1 MSWLVIL
8 EASSI
13 VLPLTISV
21 KIEEEAIIKA
31 IRTNHLTTVEDV
43 THFTKAGGACG
54 QCKGEIQK
62 ILDKVNGACAVP
74 ASTPKA
80 YEDMT
85 LVEKIKTL
93 EKVLEEEIRP
103 KLNMDGGSVE
113 LVDLAGNT
121 VKVRLIGMCHGCA
134 GAQGTLKNFIEKV
147 IQEKVSKTLTVE
159 QA

>member
-1 MSWLVIL
+1 
-8 EASSI
+8 
-13 VLPLTISV
+13 
-21 KIEEEAIIKA
+21 
-31 IRTNHLTTVEDV
+31 
-43 THFTKAGGACG
+43 
-54 QCKGEIQK
+54 
-62 ILDKVNGACAVP
+62 VP

-85 LVEKIKTL
+85 LVEKIKTI
-93 EKVLEEEIRP
+93 EKVLEEEVRP